1 MVAYNAH
8 VGDVHWRQLSMLRQF
23 EIVFVYL
30 GGYLDEQIPDTLDLV
45 QNMVFGRASLREMLL
60 VVGDLD
66 RTKKKNVRIKYFSGG
81 LLWVKNK

>member
-23 EIVFVYL
+23 KAVFVYL

-45 QNMVFGRASLREMLL
+45 QNMVFGRASLREMLSCGL
-60 VVGDLD
+60 RPGSVDIMRCPETWIELRR
-66 RTKKKNVRIKYFSGG
+66 RT
-81 LLWVKNK
+81 